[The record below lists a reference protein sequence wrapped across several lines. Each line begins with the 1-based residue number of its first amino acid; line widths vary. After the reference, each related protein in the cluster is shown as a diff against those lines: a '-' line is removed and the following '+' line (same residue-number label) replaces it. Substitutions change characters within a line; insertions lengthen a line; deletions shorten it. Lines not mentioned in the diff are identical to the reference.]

1 MERREP
7 TRDPSG
13 FGISM
18 PVFLGIW
25 LVCAVVAGLDWQN
38 LVAGTSISSKL
49 TITFPAMIVLSLSFG
64 LAGAAL
70 VAAAVGI
77 FRRP

>member
-1 MERREP
+1 REP
-7 TRDPSG
+7 VQDSSG
-13 FGISM
+13 FGFSM

-25 LVCAVVAGLDWQN
+25 LICAVLAGLDWQN
-38 LVAGTSISSKL
+38 LVTNTSLTSKL
-49 TITFPAMIVLSLSFG
+49 TISFPAMMVLSLSFG

-77 FRRP
+77 IRRP

>member
-7 TRDPSG
+7 VHDASG

-25 LVCAVVAGLDWQN
+25 LVCAVLAGLDWQN
-38 LVAGTSISSKL
+38 LVTNTSLTGKL
-49 TITFPAMIVLSLSFG
+49 TITFPAMMVLSLSFG

-70 VAAAVGI
+70 IAVAVGI

>member
-7 TRDPSG
+7 TRDSSG

-18 PVFLGIW
+18 PIFLGIW
-25 LVCAVVAGLDWQN
+25 LICAILAGLDWQN
-38 LVAGTSISSKL
+38 LVTNTSLTSKL
-49 TITFPAMIVLSLSFG
+49 TITFPAMLVLSLSFG

>member
-1 MERREP
+1 MERRELAQ
-7 TRDPSG
+7 DSSG

-18 PVFLGIW
+18 PIFLGIW
-25 LVCAVVAGLDWQN
+25 LVCAVFAGLDWQN
-38 LVAGTSISSKL
+38 LVTNTSLTSRL
-49 TITFPAMIVLSLSFG
+49 TISFPAMIVLSLSFG

-70 VAAAVGI
+70 ISAAVGI